1 MSDSKFLRGT
11 LIVTLGTFL
20 VKFLG
25 MIYVFPFHALVG
37 TEGGTLYTYGY
48 IPYTI
53 FLSIATAG
61 VPLAVSKF
69 VSKYNAL
76 GDYKTSRRMFRSGM
90 VMMIVTGVL
99 SFLVLYMTAPL
110 FAEAM
115 LGKQSLQNKIE
126 EVTTIIRL
134 VSFALIVVPA
144 ASLIRGYF
152 QGHQSMGPTTVSQII
167 EQIIRIVFLLAGS
180 FIVIKVLGGTVA
192 TAVGVA
198 TFAAFVSAVGAL
210 GVLVWYWLKRKKYL
224 DQYLIEQTVP
234 ESTVSTVQLFK
245 ELFAYAIPYV
255 VIGLTIPLYQQ
266 IDTLT
271 FNSIM
276 QAIGQG
282 DIAERALGIFTMWTH
297 KLIMIPVSLATA
309 FSLTLVPAIT
319 KSFTEKQYRY
329 LKLQITQ
336 TFQANMFLT
345 LPAVIGISAL
355 AYPIYTAFYDSD
367 PLGGQVLMWYAPVA
381 LLFALFTVTAA
392 ILQGINQQKHAV
404 IALVMGVI
412 LKFVC
417 NVIFIR
423 YFGTVGAILATAAGF
438 LASVWYTNR
447 QIKKHAN
454 YSFGV
459 VYKRT
464 FQIAV
469 LTLVMV
475 IAVKLSQWL
484 LSFMISPDGRMGAL
498 ITVAICAGIGGLVYG
513 LLAIRTGV
521 LERVFGG
528 EALEKIQRKLGSR
541 FKIKLKSKGA

>member
-115 LGKQSLQNKIE
+115 LGKQSIHNNVG

-210 GVLVWYWLKRKKYL
+210 GVLIWYWLKRKN
-224 DQYLIEQTVP
+224 IW
-234 ESTVSTVQLFK
+234 
-245 ELFAYAIPYV
+245 
-255 VIGLTIPLYQQ
+255 
-266 IDTLT
+266 ID
-271 FNSIM
+271 I
-276 QAIGQG
+276 
-282 DIAERALGIFTMWTH
+282 
-297 KLIMIPVSLATA
+297 
-309 FSLTLVPAIT
+309 
-319 KSFTEKQYRY
+319 
-329 LKLQITQ
+329 
-336 TFQANMFLT
+336 
-345 LPAVIGISAL
+345 
-355 AYPIYTAFYDSD
+355 
-367 PLGGQVLMWYAPVA
+367 
-381 LLFALFTVTAA
+381 
-392 ILQGINQQKHAV
+392 
-404 IALVMGVI
+404 
-412 LKFVC
+412 
-417 NVIFIR
+417 
-423 YFGTVGAILATAAGF
+423 
-438 LASVWYTNR
+438 
-447 QIKKHAN
+447 
-454 YSFGV
+454 
-459 VYKRT
+459 
-464 FQIAV
+464 
-469 LTLVMV
+469 
-475 IAVKLSQWL
+475 
-484 LSFMISPDGRMGAL
+484 
-498 ITVAICAGIGGLVYG
+498 
-513 LLAIRTGV
+513 
-521 LERVFGG
+521 
-528 EALEKIQRKLGSR
+528 
-541 FKIKLKSKGA
+541 

>member
-1 MSDSKFLRGT
+1 M
-11 LIVTLGTFL
+11 
-20 VKFLG
+20 
-25 MIYVFPFHALVG
+25 
-37 TEGGTLYTYGY
+37 
-48 IPYTI
+48 
-53 FLSIATAG
+53 
-61 VPLAVSKF
+61 
-69 VSKYNAL
+69 
-76 GDYKTSRRMFRSGM
+76 
-90 VMMIVTGVL
+90 
-99 SFLVLYMTAPL
+99 
-110 FAEAM
+110 
-115 LGKQSLQNKIE
+115 
-126 EVTTIIRL
+126 IIRL

-180 FIVIKVLGGTVA
+180 FIVIKVIGGSVA
-192 TAVGVA
+192 AAVGVA

-210 GVLVWYWLKRKKYL
+210 GVLIWYWMKRKNHL
-224 DQYLIEQTVP
+224 DQYLIEQTAP

-255 VIGLTIPLYQQ
+255 VVGLTIPLYQQ

-319 KSFTEKQYRY
+319 KSFTERQFRY

-345 LPAVIGISAL
+345 LPAVVGISTL
-355 AYPIYTAFYDSD
+355 AYPIYTAFYEAD
-367 PLGGQVLMWYAPVA
+367 PLGGQILMWYAPVA

-392 ILQGINQQKHAV
+392 ILQGINQQKHAI
-404 IALVMGVI
+404 IALGMGVI
-412 LKFVC
+412 LKFLC
-417 NVIFIR
+417 NVVLIR
-423 YFGTVGAILATAAGF
+423 YFGPIGAVVATGVGF
-438 LASVWYTNR
+438 LVSIWYTNK
-447 QIKKHAN
+447 QIRKYAH

-469 LTLVMV
+469 LAVAMV
-475 IAVKLSQWL
+475 IAVKLSQWM
-484 LSFMISPDGRMGAL
+484 LSFILPYETSRFAAL
-498 ITVAICAGIGGLVYG
+498 VTVAVCAVFGAVVYG
-513 LLAIRTGV
+513 YLALRTGV

-528 EALEKIQRKLGSR
+528 EFLEKIQRKLGSKLKL
-541 FKIKLKSKGA
+541 KIKAKGA